1 VFILFFFFRGLAF
14 SFCCVTITGNTTKGS
29 SLSFDLTG
37 QNTKNRTSCEKMV
50 LFCLAKQ
57 DKKNEKEQLFIKWR
71 LPPRKQEKPVGGQV
85 KA

>member
-14 SFCCVTITGNTTKGS
+14 SFCCVTITGNTTKGY
-29 SLSFDLTG
+29 SLYFDLTG
-37 QNTKNRTSCEKMV
+37 QNTKNRTSGEKMV